1 MWIRFVPVAVV
12 LLVAPGVARGQRLD
26 WVGGGAGLVAPA
38 GSFGDVEKIGWHV
51 GAAGV
56 GTLKAP
62 FGFVVSA
69 VYLQAAH
76 RDDVPG
82 RSTIAGATANV
93 AWYVGGDGARVR
105 PFVMAGLGGFRVNV
119 SVTGY
124 GSAGA
129 TRLGLGGG
137 VGVLLGWG
145 SRRAF
150 VMAHGIT
157 VQTAPQRTAFVPVTA
172 GVLFLL
178 GGR

>member
-1 MWIRFVPVAVV
+1 MSIRFVPVAVA

-56 GTLKAP
+56 GTLRGP

-69 VYLQAAH
+69 VHLQTAH

-93 AWYVGGDGARVR
+93 AWYLGGEGGRVR
-105 PFVMAGLGGFRVNV
+105 PFVMAGLGGFRVKV

-129 TRLGLGGG
+129 TKLGLGWGG
-137 VGVLLGWG
+137 GVLLGG
-145 SRRAF
+145 APRRVF
-150 VMAHGIT
+150 VMAQYVT
-157 VQTAPQRTAFVPVTA
+157 VQTTPQRTAFVPVTA
-172 GVLFLL
+172 GVLFPL